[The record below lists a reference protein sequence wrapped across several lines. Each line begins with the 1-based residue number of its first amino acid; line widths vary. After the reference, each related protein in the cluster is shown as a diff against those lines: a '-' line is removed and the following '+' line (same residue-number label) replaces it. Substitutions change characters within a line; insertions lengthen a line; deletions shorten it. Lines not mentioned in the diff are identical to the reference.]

1 MSSQPLFQRRALA
14 VARAC
19 AQAIAQAVVLAASA
33 SNLAHAQQVPA
44 APPDPALP
52 AAPARKVQQLEPV
65 VVTGNPLRGNDLV
78 APISVLSGDEL
89 VLKRAG
95 SLGETLN
102 GLPGVS
108 SSYFGPNANRPMI
121 RGLDGDRVR
130 VLSNAGASLDA
141 SSLSFDHAVPIDPLV
156 VERIEVLRG
165 PGALLYGGSAVGG
178 VVNALDNRIPK
189 YRLTSVSGAAEVRFG
204 GAESERGSAAL
215 VEAGNGAFAIH
226 ADVSGRQTSDLH
238 VPEHTPVVD
247 GMALDR
253 TDRVRNSAARTTSGS
268 LGASWTFGSG
278 HLGASVDTY
287 DSTYGV
293 VADPDVV
300 IRMKRHHAGISGE
313 VNDLS
318 GPLRVLRV
326 QLNDTRYQHEEVGGN
341 GAIGTTFKTSGSEA
355 RVELEH
361 APIDLVGDL
370 TGGAGGSPGGGRRGG
385 PVLGP
390 LRGLVGAQ
398 FENFDFSALG
408 AEAFVPSTHTRR
420 QALFLTEEMA
430 WPLGVLS
437 AGLRLEQA
445 HIRSAG
451 DGDPSQP
458 KFGAP
463 AERSFSLRS
472 ASLSNVYKVSEQWNL
487 SGTFS
492 ATERAPTSFELYAN
506 GVHAATSAFERGD
519 PSLESERGNN
529 IDLALQWKSGKDR
542 LRVGVYS
549 ARYSRFIALES
560 TGASVDTF
568 PEFAYRSVPAR
579 LHGVEIEGKRRLID
593 GLWSADLSG
602 KLDLTRGINAN
613 TGEALPRLSPMR
625 IAVGLDVGL
634 GSWAGRVDVEHSAR
648 QDRVPANDT
657 ATPAYSIVN
666 LSLTRKFQL
675 GESDALWFVK
685 LGNLGNTLAYNAST
699 VDTIRSLVPL
709 PGRSLKTGV
718 RFTF

>member
-1 MSSQPLFQRRALA
+1 MSSKPLFQRRALA

-19 AQAIAQAVVLAASA
+19 VQAVVQTVGLVASS
-33 SNLAHAQQVPA
+33 SNLAHAQQMPA
-44 APPDPALP
+44 APVASSDPALP
-52 AAPARKVQQLEPV
+52 AAPGRKVQQLEPV
-65 VVTGNPLRGNDLV
+65 VVTGNPLRGNDLA

-189 YRLTSVSGAAEVRFG
+189 YRLTGVSGAAEVRFG
-204 GAESERGSAAL
+204 GAESERGGAAL

-226 ADVSGRQTSDLH
+226 ADVSGRQTSDLR

-253 TDRVRNSAARTTSGS
+253 TDHVRNSAARTNSGA
-268 LGASWTFGSG
+268 LGASWTFGGG
-278 HLGASVDTY
+278 HLGVSADTY
-287 DSTYGV
+287 DSRYGT
-293 VADPDVV
+293 VAEADVV
-300 IRMKRHHAGISGE
+300 IRMKRHHVGISGE
-313 VNDLS
+313 VHDLT
-318 GPLRVLRV
+318 GPFRTLRV
-326 QLNDTRYQHEEVGGN
+326 QLNDTRYQHEEVDGSGV
-341 GAIGTTFKTSGSEA
+341 IGTTFKTSGTEA
-355 RVELEH
+355 RVEIEH
-361 APIDLVGDL
+361 APIGVF
-370 TGGAGGSPGGGRRGG
+370 GG
-385 PVLGP
+385 L

-398 FENFDFSALG
+398 FERFDFSALG
-408 AEAFVPSTHTRR
+408 DEAFVPSTRTSR
-420 QALFLTEEMA
+420 QALFLTEETA
-430 WPLGVLS
+430 WPLGTLS

-445 HIRSAG
+445 RIRSAG
-451 DGDPSQP
+451 DVEPSRP

-472 ASLSNVYKVSEQWNL
+472 ASLSNVYKLGGPWSL
-487 SGTFS
+487 SATIS

-506 GVHAATSAFERGD
+506 GVHAATAAFERGD
-519 PSLESERGNN
+519 PALESERGNN
-529 IDLALQWKSGKDR
+529 SDLALQWKSGRDQ
-542 LRVGVYS
+542 LRIGVYS
-549 ARYSRFIALES
+549 ARFSRFIALES
-560 TGASVDTF
+560 TGDVIDDR
-568 PEFAYRSVPAR
+568 PEFAFRSVRAR
-579 LHGVEIEGKRRLID
+579 LHGVEIEGRRRLID
-593 GLWSADLSG
+593 SPWSLDVSG
-602 KLDLTRGINAN
+602 KLDVTRGSNAD

-634 GSWAGRVDVEHSAR
+634 GPWTGRVDVEHSAR
-648 QDRVPANDT
+648 QDRVPATDSAT
-657 ATPAYSIVN
+657 AAYSLVN

-675 GESDALWFVK
+675 GESEALWFVK